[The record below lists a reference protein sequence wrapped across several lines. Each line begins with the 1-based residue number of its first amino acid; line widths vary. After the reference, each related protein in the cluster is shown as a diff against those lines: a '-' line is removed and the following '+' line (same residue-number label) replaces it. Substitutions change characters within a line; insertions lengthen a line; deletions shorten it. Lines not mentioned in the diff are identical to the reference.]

1 MEIHLQVID
10 HVVAMKKVIVGQKV
24 FGQKVLTL
32 KRVGQ
37 KVSGKKYCISG
48 QKVLI
53 FFSLH
58 LLLYKT
64 YVSHCTFTAQ
74 RSICYL
80 YICC

>member
-1 MEIHLQVID
+1 MAIHLKVTD
-10 HVVAMKKVIVGQKV
+10 HVVAMTKVIVGQKV
-24 FGQKVLTL
+24 
-32 KRVGQ
+32 
-37 KVSGKKYCISG
+37 SG
-48 QKVLI
+48 QKVLHI
-53 FFSLH
+53 RTKSINFFFILH